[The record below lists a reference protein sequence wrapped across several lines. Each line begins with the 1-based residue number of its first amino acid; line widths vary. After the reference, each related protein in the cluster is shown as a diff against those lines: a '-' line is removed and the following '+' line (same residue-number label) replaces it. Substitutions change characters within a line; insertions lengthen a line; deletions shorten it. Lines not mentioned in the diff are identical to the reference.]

1 MGLRLEGLDAMD
13 GGVLIGEGRSAF
25 CPRVQTL
32 SMERDVNGDVDPLV
46 LGEEPSA
53 SRLRAQTISMER
65 GVNGDDDPIV
75 GMTRVAMPTKVSA
88 VVKRGSM
95 TDEALRVEASRYVE
109 NSLLSVGGREL
120 SSSTLSSGFDWAGA
134 KEGTLSGLVSVI
146 EGEEQLP
153 LSIILVDGSNGEL
166 GTEGEKSSGGEGGA
180 GGVSLRICYRIWKE
194 KDVGGTVAA

>member
-32 SMERDVNGDVDPLV
+32 SMERGVNGDVDPLV

>member
-1 MGLRLEGLDAMD
+1 
-13 GGVLIGEGRSAF
+13 
-25 CPRVQTL
+25 
-32 SMERDVNGDVDPLV
+32 
-46 LGEEPSA
+46 
-53 SRLRAQTISMER
+53 MER
-65 GVNGDDDPIV
+65 GVNGVDDPIV
-75 GMTRVAMPTKVSA
+75 GTTRDAKPLEVSA
-88 VVKRGSM
+88 VVERGSM
-95 TDEALRVEASRYVE
+95 TDEALPVEASRHVE
-109 NSLLSVGGREL
+109 YSALYVGGREL

>member
-32 SMERDVNGDVDPLV
+32 
-46 LGEEPSA
+46 
-53 SRLRAQTISMER
+53 SMER

-180 GGVSLRICYRIWKE
+180 DRKSV
-194 KDVGGTVAA
+194 V